1 MSTDIKSSTWPSVGA
16 DAQLTC
22 DQARGLR
29 KVASIQVGKYLLVF
43 KKARRRAARDTVA
56 LDAQHAADG
65 QDAPGTFDYPTRNV
79 PARDETHL
87 HERGQ
92 PRAGTRDRLDAC
104 LTHASLCTAPRPSN
118 AALLGRRYSEALPA
132 TERRLQCYCSRR
144 ANRYES
150 APRSSVLPL
159 TRRR

>member
-104 LTHASLCTAPRPSN
+104 LTHASLCTAPRTFQRGP
-118 AALLGRRYSEALPA
+118 AVAVIPRRYLRLSAACSCYFPRGASFNGTRCEAQ
-132 TERRLQCYCSRR
+132 RGKG
-144 ANRYES
+144 
-150 APRSSVLPL
+150 
-159 TRRR
+159 